1 MKNCLD
7 NKVKM
12 NKKELQDTLLYEKKL
27 YLSDKYKEMKRSKH
41 KRYLIWKY
49 LCSYRK
55 WTYYTA
61 VRSDT
66 SESGIARRLAKFSA
80 RYYERKKNV
89 YSYLSGVEIGK
100 NAQVGKG
107 LDIWH
112 SGVGINGVLGENC
125 VLHGN
130 NTIGNKGKGRE
141 NETPK
146 IGSGVDIGAGA
157 VIIGNVEIA
166 DDCIVAANA
175 VVTKSFNDKCPITVS
190 ASVIGH
196 IFYFL
201 K

>member
-1 MKNCLD
+1 MD

-12 NKKELQDTLLYEKKL
+12 NKQELRNTLEYERKL
-27 YLSDKYKEMKRSKH
+27 YLGDKYKEMKRSKH
-41 KRYLIWKY
+41 KRYTIWKY
-49 LCSYRK
+49 LYLYRK
-55 WTYYTA
+55 WTFYTA
-61 VRSDT
+61 VRSDK
-66 SESGIARRLAKFSA
+66 SESGIKRRIAKFLA

-100 NAQVGKG
+100 NAQIGKG

-112 SGVGINGVLGENC
+112 SGVVINGILGENC

-146 IGSGVDIGAGA
+146 VGSGVDIGAGA
-157 VIIGNVEIA
+157 VIIGSVELA

-175 VVTKSFNDKCPITVS
+175 VVTKSFNEKG
-190 ASVIGH
+190 SVIVG
-196 IFYFL
+196 IPA
-201 K
+201 KKIK